1 MLPTD
6 HVTDVTDYKCGK
18 SWMFTLMPI
27 GFKSGQHNRAG
38 VELKK
43 TNKKKKNGTSKQH
56 HHNWVSE
63 HPYMLFFKSPSN
75 SYWDTKL
82 WGIKWSGLPYRERD
96 SVNIL
101 GMATSLKTN
110 KIRTR
115 LITNRKFK
123 SLFLKWSEDWF
134 LQAVSHMHILI
145 SKFCGLYG

>member
-43 TNKKKKNGTSKQH
+43 TNKKKMGQASNITTIESL
-56 HHNWVSE
+56 SILR
-63 HPYMLFFKSPSN
+63 MLFFKSPSN

-115 LITNRKFK
+115 LITSRKFK

>member
-43 TNKKKKNGTSKQH
+43 TNKKKMGQASNITTIESL
-56 HHNWVSE
+56 SILR
-63 HPYMLFFKSPSN
+63 MLFFKSPSN